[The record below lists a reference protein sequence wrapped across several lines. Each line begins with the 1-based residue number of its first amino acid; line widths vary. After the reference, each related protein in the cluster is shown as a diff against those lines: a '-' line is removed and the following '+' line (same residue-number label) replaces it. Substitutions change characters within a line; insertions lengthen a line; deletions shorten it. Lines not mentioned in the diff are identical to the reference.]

1 MTKIRTILKSS
12 KRADGKQDVLLL
24 LSDRGK
30 REYISTGF
38 AATPKEFDADKSVG
52 RYHQGKGIPTF
63 HVERKEEDGSTKAY
77 SNKEANDKLAALE
90 ERAHS
95 IIRKY
100 NENHVSWGFDQFRSD
115 FVNAPKRS
123 LFYDYAKSVIEK
135 EYRSRGQFGKARI
148 TESALKSLLDYDPQ
162 LERKSFQDISVSYL
176 NDYIADCR
184 KNKQADGTISIRL
197 REFRRIFNIAIR
209 DKVIEANLYPFSSGK
224 EDGRVKIENYN
235 NNNENENVLEKYGR
249 DVVQLAR
256 EGKIDPV
263 IGRDEEI
270 RRIIKILSRKT
281 KNNPVLIGEPGVGKT
296 AIIEGLARRIVANDV
311 PTSLKDKSIFELDMG
326 ALVAGAKFRGEF
338 EERLKAVLNKVKE
351 SDGNIIMFIDEI
363 HLIVGAGKA
372 DGALDAGNMLKPM
385 LARGELH
392 CIGATT
398 LKEYREYIEKD
409 SALERRFQKVL
420 VAEPSV
426 EDTVSILRGI
436 KERFETH
443 HGVTIQDSAI
453 VAAASLS
460 NRYITDRFLPDKAID
475 LIDEACA
482 SCRMEI
488 DSKPAEL
495 DDLDRKIAQ
504 LKIEEMALKKE
515 SDPSSIKR
523 LESVRNNL
531 KELEANASELSK
543 KWEQEKKEISA
554 YKDIKKEL
562 EANKFQLEK
571 AFNEGNYK
579 RASELQYSIIPSL
592 EAKVKE
598 YQEKSKEDHLLSESI
613 SEEDIA
619 EVISKWT
626 NIPISKLMQGE
637 REKILTLKNTLEER
651 VIGQDDA
658 VELVS
663 DAIIRQ
669 RAGIKDENK
678 PIGSFLFL
686 GPTGVGKT
694 ELAKALADALFD
706 SESHIIRLDMS
717 EYMEQYSVSKLIG
730 SAPGY
735 VGYDE
740 GGHLT
745 EKVRRNPYSIVL
757 FDEIEKAH
765 PDVFNILLQI
775 LDDGRLTDSQGRTVD
790 FKNTIII
797 MTSNI
802 GSQELLS
809 GDKNAVNNLLKK
821 YFKPEFLNRIDEIIT
836 FNPLT
841 KDVQFKIVTK
851 LLHNLDV
858 RLISQGI
865 SITFTDALKKHIL
878 DESFDLEYGAR
889 PIKRYITKYIETF
902 IAEKIIRGE
911 VKPNV
916 EYVLDALNGEIRLLN
931 K

>member
-1 MTKIRTILKSS
+1 M
-12 KRADGKQDVLLL
+12 
-24 LSDRGK
+24 
-30 REYISTGF
+30 
-38 AATPKEFDADKSVG
+38 
-52 RYHQGKGIPTF
+52 
-63 HVERKEEDGSTKAY
+63 
-77 SNKEANDKLAALE
+77 
-90 ERAHS
+90 
-95 IIRKY
+95 
-100 NENHVSWGFDQFRSD
+100 
-115 FVNAPKRS
+115 
-123 LFYDYAKSVIEK
+123 
-135 EYRSRGQFGKARI
+135 
-148 TESALKSLLDYDPQ
+148 
-162 LERKSFQDISVSYL
+162 
-176 NDYIADCR
+176 
-184 KNKQADGTISIRL
+184 
-197 REFRRIFNIAIR
+197 
-209 DKVIEANLYPFSSGK
+209 
-224 EDGRVKIENYN
+224 ENYN

-420 VAEPSV
+420 VSEPSV

-515 SDPSSIKR
+515 SDPSSLKR
-523 LESVRNNL
+523 LESVRANL
-531 KELEANASELSK
+531 KELEKNASDLNT
-543 KWEQEKKEISA
+543 KWEQEKKEIAA

-562 EANKFQLEK
+562 EADKFQLEK

-592 EAKVKE
+592 EAKIKE
-598 YQEKSKEDHLLSESI
+598 YQEKSKDDHLLSESI

-637 REKILTLKNTLEER
+637 REKILTLKNTLAER

-809 GDKNAVNNLLKK
+809 GDKNQVNVLLKK

-836 FNPLT
+836 FNPLS

-851 LLHNLDV
+851 LLHNLDI
-858 RLISQGI
+858 RLIQQGI
-865 SITFTDALKKHIL
+865 SITFTDSLKQHIL
-878 DESFDLEYGAR
+878 NESFDIEYGAR

-911 VKPNV
+911 LKPNV